1 MRTTIRLFFV
11 SAFLLSVTGCF
22 YINKRGYLCSI
33 TESQTLCDPVL
44 SAWVGYKVL
53 PMEWYWPLNGQTE
66 ETRRQDWK
74 ECGGKGNGDFSVKNE
89 YKLTF
94 EQYLK
99 ESMAFSDE
107 LKRCMQK
114 KGYQFVP
121 QCYKLE
127 KCGPPAPKPNGGSWP
142 TWASD
147 VWPPQS
153 LGDRLPPRHFSPPRQ
168 ERP

>member
-1 MRTTIRLFFV
+1 MKTTIRLFF
-11 SAFLLSVTGCF
+11 LSVIFLSMTGCF

-44 SAWVGYKVL
+44 SAWVEYGVL
-53 PMEWYWPLNGQTE
+53 PMEMHWPLKGQTE
-66 ETRRQDWK
+66 ETRWMDWK

-89 YKLTF
+89 YKLNF

-99 ESMAFSDE
+99 ESMAFRDE
-107 LKRCMQK
+107 LKRCMQN

-121 QCYKLE
+121 PCYQLE
-127 KCGPPAPKPNGGSWP
+127 RCGPPPPAPNGVSWP

-153 LGDRLPPRHFSPPRQ
+153 LGDRPPPRHFSPPRQ
-168 ERP
+168 ERF

>member
-1 MRTTIRLFFV
+1 MKLVTRLFFS
-11 SAFLLSVTGCF
+11 SALLLLTAGCCF
-22 YINKRGYLCSI
+22 
-33 TESQTLCDPVL
+33 TLPRYYCDPAL
-44 SAWVGYKVL
+44 SAWLDHGVL
-53 PMEWYWPLNGQTE
+53 PMEWYWPLSGQTE
-66 ETRRQDWK
+66 ETRWVDWK
-74 ECGGKGNGDFSVKNE
+74 ECGGDENGRFHIKDA
-89 YKLTF
+89 YKLTVND
-94 EQYLK
+94 ERYRR

-127 KCGPPAPKPNGGSWP
+127 KCGPPPPKPNGGSWP

-153 LGDRLPPRHFSPPRQ
+153 LGDRPPPRHFSPPRQ
-168 ERP
+168 GTP